1 MKKKELSQIKSL
13 SVEEIKKKLKE
24 RQMGKTEEV
33 LNLKMGKT
41 KNVHAVA
48 QVKKEIAQLKTI
60 ISLKTISQALEKN
73 KESKKEAKHAT
84 S

>member
-13 SVEEIKKKLKE
+13 SLEEIKKKLKE

-48 QVKKEIAQLKTI
+48 KVRKEIAQLKTI
-60 ISLKTISQALEKN
+60 INIGSISAALEKN